1 MNFPTETVNVLPHLK
16 ELKEIWRR
24 QDFRFTK
31 DQQLQ
36 YDMLLQARR
45 ERVSFFYEADRVF
58 KGPRIIKEKVE
69 QQEEEWYNIN
79 PGVSTTLT

>member
-1 MNFPTETVNVLPHLK
+1 MNFPPEPVTVLPQLN
-16 ELKEIWRR
+16 ELKVTWRR

-31 DQQLQ
+31 EQQIQ

-58 KGPRIIKEKVE
+58 KGPRIVKEKVE
-69 QQEEEWYNIN
+69 QQEED
-79 PGVSTTLT
+79 